1 MRFIYACL
9 VLMTVVLASAAAEA
23 VTPADYA
30 GRFEVDMKRRYSAVG
45 GTAGG
50 CLPPNR
56 FTDRKFDYF
65 GISAKYSTRG
75 FAQTIHAV
83 TEPAKPG

>member
-30 GRFEVDMKRRYSAVG
+30 GRFEVDMKEDIPPLEELRRMFA
-45 GTAGG
+45 
-50 CLPPNR
+50 PNR
-56 FTDRKFDYF
+56 FMTANLIIF

-75 FAQTIHAV
+75 LLRQSAV